1 MPEELLIYLGTCI
14 RKARTD
20 LGLTQEKLSE
30 QTGVSL
36 RHIANIEKGRMNPS
50 YEILRL
56 LIRRL
61 GVSTEILFY
70 PDCSEQ
76 DAELLKLVGKYNAC
90 SDEDRQILLRTLNCL
105 SDELMRRSSLSETR
119 SKEKADMTR

>member
-1 MPEELLIYLGTCI
+1 MPEESLKYLGSRI

-30 QTGVSL
+30 QSGVSL

-56 LIRRL
+56 LIGRL
-61 GVSTEILFY
+61 GISADLLFY
-70 PDCSEQ
+70 PDNTEQ
-76 DAELLKLVGKYNAC
+76 DTELLEFVGKYNAC
-90 SDEDRQILLRTLNCL
+90 SKEDRQILLRTLNCL
-105 SDELMRRSSLSETR
+105 SDELLRRSLSQKTR
-119 SKEKADMTR
+119 LNENE